1 VWAGSRKGSGALG
14 HGLEMRGH
22 GRVHGREHGRFGGAV
37 LTGGAHRTER
47 EGERTGSRADKR
59 GPQDSERRRACA
71 EESGADRSAPPGS
84 EWERESVG
92 VALRGGVRLSGK
104 GGCARGW
111 SEMGLLG

>member
-1 VWAGSRKGSGALG
+1 MVWGETVPTVGPHGTKRAG
-14 HGLEMRGH
+14 EQI
-22 GRVHGREHGRFGGAV
+22 V
-37 LTGGAHRTER
+37 
-47 EGERTGSRADKR
+47 SRADEP
-59 GPQDSERRRACA
+59 GPWDSERRRACA

-104 GGCARGW
+104 GGRARGW